1 MADDGAAIKCYNPQ
15 SDTVSPSV
23 KLLRAQLTVQAD
35 SIVLSVS
42 YYSAAD
48 PLEAAAVEA
57 GARLE
62 LQHTFSA
69 FPPPQV
75 QRTVKQSVD
84 PSELYRVMRLAGSG
98 TTSPGCSLASRQEV
112 GPTVQLYCTLLYSTV
127 LYRCGAVY

>member
-1 MADDGAAIKCYNPQ
+1 M
-15 SDTVSPSV
+15 
-23 KLLRAQLTVQAD
+23 QAD

-48 PLEAAAVEA
+48 PLEVAAVEA

-84 PSELYRVMRLAGSG
+84 PSELYRVMR
-98 TTSPGCSLASRQEV
+98 
-112 GPTVQLYCTLLYSTV
+112 
-127 LYRCGAVY
+127 